1 MAIHIGKII
10 KDTLKS
16 REIDV
21 TDFAKRINYTRGN
34 AYKIFNKSGIDTELL
49 LKINKVLGENLF
61 LKYVSDE
68 DIIVHKNSKTKMVDV
83 MEALKTIDT
92 KVSLID
98 EKLKPKTGKKK

>member
-1 MAIHIGKII
+1 MGIHIGKII

-21 TDFAKRINYTRGN
+21 TEFAKKISYTRGN
-34 AYKIFNKSGIDTELL
+34 AYKIFNKPSIDTDLL

-68 DIIVHKNSKTKMVDV
+68 DIIVNRNSKTKMIDV
-83 MEALKTIDT
+83 MEAIKSLDT
-92 KVSLID
+92 KVSMID
-98 EKLKPKTGKKK
+98 EKLKAKAGKKK

>member
-21 TDFAKRINYTRGN
+21 TDFAKKISYTRGN
-34 AYKIFNKSGIDTELL
+34 VYKIFNKASIDTDLL

-68 DIIVHKNSKTKMVDV
+68 DIIVHRNGKIKMVDV
-83 MEALKTIDT
+83 MEAIKSLDT

-98 EKLKPKTGKKK
+98 EKLKAKTDKKK